1 MNRFVDIGANLLD
14 DMFLGV
20 YREKQLHAGDLLH
33 VLDRAKAVGAQ
44 NIICTA
50 GSVLESHRALDLVR
64 TYNQGTGFLK
74 CTVGIHPTQALSVV
88 ESTFTELEAICING
102 MQDGSVVAV
111 GECGLDRDR
120 VGFAPFDIQ
129 LQVFEQHFAL
139 CERTQL
145 PMFIHSRSCF
155 QDTFNVLE
163 RHPNVRGVVHSFD
176 YESLSDANELLQ
188 LNTNLYIGLN
198 GCSLK
203 TEGNL
208 LVAAGLPLDR
218 ILVESDAPWC
228 GIRGTSAAT
237 KFLSTPLFPT
247 VNKPEKLAGKE
258 TENLLI
264 KSRNEPCSTLDVL
277 KVLAQVKQLSLN
289 QVSIQILANTH
300 RLFGEMKV

>member
-33 VLDRAKAVGAQ
+33 VLDRAKAVGARHV
-44 NIICTA
+44 ICTA
-50 GSVLESHRALDLVR
+50 GSVLESQRALALVR

-74 CTVGIHPTQALSVV
+74 CTVGIHPTQALSVN
-88 ESTFTELEAICING
+88 ETTFAELEAICVDG
-102 MQDGSVVAV
+102 MRDGSVVAV

-120 VGFAPFDIQ
+120 EAFAPFDVQ
-129 LQVFEQHFAL
+129 LRVFEQHFAL

-155 QDTFNVLE
+155 QDTFAVLE
-163 RHPNVRGVVHSFD
+163 RHPGVRGVVHSFD
-176 YESLSDANELLQ
+176 HESLPDATRLLEL
-188 LNTNLYIGLN
+188 NPNLYIGLN

-203 TEGNL
+203 SEANL
-208 LVAAGLPLDR
+208 AVAAGLPLDR

-228 GIRGTSAAT
+228 GIRGTSAAAR
-237 KFLSTPLFPT
+237 FVCPLFPT

-258 TENLLI
+258 EENLLV
-264 KSRNEPCSTLDVL
+264 KSRSEPCHTLDVL
-277 KVLAQVKQLSLN
+277 KVLAELKQLPLD
-289 QVSIQILANTH
+289 QVSVHVLANTR
-300 RLFGEMKV
+300 RLFGGMEG